1 MRRPRLACS
10 PAPRPDARGFRAQP
24 YIYAVIYWGSKSGA
38 ASAGLLTGLIVFVL
52 VPLLGLL
59 AYWLVFLRRARLARE
74 AFAPA
79 MPACAPPQESATS
92 ALGRLA
98 ERHRWLRLLPL
109 LSALVIGASFAAS
122 TPLTVLLP
130 RQYYWQARVNG
141 TGAVVPYI
149 SDTGANRPAYWPFS
163 AGLTAGGLL
172 LLAGMRLV
180 YERMDPHL
188 AALDAMHGRYGRR
201 GQLLQLWDA
210 QAAAAGAAGGVEDDC
225 CAAPAPE
232 GEMAR
237 ISGGGV
243 RGARL
248 AAEAYE
254 RPLAPLRPS
263 LPQGLPLQQPCWCS
277 TGRWRHCCVCCTQSL
292 RQQGRS
298 AFIASV
304 PICLG
309 MPLLGWC
316 AVSIEVFVHSFG
328 AAAVFACAY
337 LHLALQARLASAR
350 IQAAALGGPPVT
362 PADAF
367 SAKLKAFLTWL
378 VPISAAVM
386 FIIIIPACGRS
397 AGAIWNAYLA
407 PLFEWYYAGLLFLY
421 LTSLIHEAGLP
432 PPPEE
437 GKV

>member
-1 MRRPRLACS
+1 MPW
-10 PAPRPDARGFRAQP
+10 PAP
-24 YIYAVIYWGSKSGA
+24 
-38 ASAGLLTGLIVFVL
+38 
-52 VPLLGLL
+52 
-59 AYWLVFLRRARLARE
+59 
-74 AFAPA
+74 
-79 MPACAPPQESATS
+79 
-92 ALGRLA
+92 
-98 ERHRWLRLLPL
+98 
-109 LSALVIGASFAAS
+109 
-122 TPLTVLLP
+122 
-130 RQYYWQARVNG
+130 
-141 TGAVVPYI
+141 
-149 SDTGANRPAYWPFS
+149 
-163 AGLTAGGLL
+163 
-172 LLAGMRLV
+172 
-180 YERMDPHL
+180 
-188 AALDAMHGRYGRR
+188 
-201 GQLLQLWDA
+201 
-210 QAAAAGAAGGVEDDC
+210 AAAAGGLPQDDC

-232 GEMAR
+232 DEMAR
-237 ISGGGV
+237 GNAGGV

-248 AAEAYE
+248 AAEAFE
-254 RPLAPLRPS
+254 RPSAPQRPS
-263 LPQGLPLQQPCWCS
+263 LPQGPLLQQPCWCS
-277 TGRWRHCCVCCTQSL
+277 TGRWRHCCLCCAQSL

-298 AFIASV
+298 AYIAAV

>member
-1 MRRPRLACS
+1 MRSVRCRAGVT
-10 PAPRPDARGFRAQP
+10 PAPDARFRARSQP

-38 ASAGLLTGLIVFVL
+38 AGAGLLTGLIVFVL

-74 AFAPA
+74 SFVPTV
-79 MPACAPPQESATS
+79 PACAPPEEGAGS

-98 ERHRWLRLLPL
+98 DRHRWLRVLPL
-109 LSALVIGASFAAS
+109 LAALVIGASFAAS

-130 RQYYWQARVNG
+130 RQYYWQSRVNG

-149 SDTGANRPAYWPFS
+149 SDTGANRPAYFPFS

-201 GQLLQLWDA
+201 GELLLLWDA
-210 QAAAAGAAGGVEDDC
+210 QDAAAGAAGAGDDC

-237 ISGGGV
+237 VSGGGV

-248 AAEAYE
+248 AAEAVE
-254 RPLAPLRPS
+254 RPSAPLRPS

-298 AFIASV
+298 AFIAAV

-337 LHLALQARLASAR
+337 LHLALLARLASAR
-350 IQAAALGGPPVT
+350 IEAAALGGPPVT
-362 PADAF
+362 GADAF
-367 SAKLKAFLTWL
+367 SAKVKALLTWL
-378 VPISAAVM
+378 VPISAAVL
-386 FIIIIPACGRS
+386 FIVIIPACGAS

-407 PLFEWYYAGLLFLY
+407 PLFEWYYAGLLFIY
-421 LTSLIHEAGLP
+421 LTSLMHEAGLP
-432 PPPEE
+432 PPPED

>member
-1 MRRPRLACS
+1 MALTPS
-10 PAPRPDARGFRAQP
+10 PRAQP
-24 YIYAVIYWGSKSGA
+24 YIYAVIYWGSSSGA
-38 ASAGLLTGLIVFVL
+38 AGAGLLTGLIVFVL

-74 AFAPA
+74 RFAPTV
-79 MPACAPPQESATS
+79 PACAPPEGSVDS

-98 ERHRWLRLLPL
+98 DRYPVLRVLPL
-109 LSALVIGASFAAS
+109 LAALLIGASFAAS
-122 TPLTVLLP
+122 TPMTVLLP
-130 RQYYWQARVNG
+130 GQYYWHARVNG

-149 SDTGANRPAYWPFS
+149 SDTGANRPSYWPFS
-163 AGLTAGGLL
+163 AGLTVGGLL

-188 AALDAMHGRYGRR
+188 AALDAMHGRYGPQ
-201 GQLLQLWDA
+201 GELLLLWDA
-210 QAAAAGAAGGVEDDC
+210 EAAAGVNGLHDDC

-237 ISGGGV
+237 SSGGGGAA

-254 RPLAPLRPS
+254 RPSAPSLRPS
-263 LPQGLPLQQPCWCS
+263 MPEQPPLLQPCWCS
-277 TGRWRHCCVCCTQSL
+277 TGWWRHCCLCCAQSL

-298 AFIASV
+298 AYIAAV

>member
-1 MRRPRLACS
+1 MSRGSS
-10 PAPRPDARGFRAQP
+10 PPRPDALTPCAARAQP

-38 ASAGLLTGLIVFVL
+38 AGAGLLTGLIVFVL

-74 AFAPA
+74 PFAPTI
-79 MPACAPPQESATS
+79 PACAPPQECATS

-98 ERHRWLRLLPL
+98 ERHRWLRVLPL
-109 LSALVIGASFAAS
+109 LAALLIGASFAAS

-149 SDTGANRPAYWPFS
+149 SDTGANRPAYFPFS

-188 AALDAMHGRYGRR
+188 AVLDALHGRYGRR
-201 GQLLQLWDA
+201 GELLSLWDA
-210 QAAAAGAAGGVEDDC
+210 QAAAAGGLVSEDAC

-237 ISGGGV
+237 GPLGGV
-243 RGARL
+243 RGAAL
-248 AAEAYE
+248 AAEAFE
-254 RPLAPLRPS
+254 RPSAPQRPS
-263 LPQGLPLQQPCWCS
+263 LPQAPLLQQPCWCS
-277 TGRWRHCCVCCTQSL
+277 TGRWRHCCLCCAQSL

-298 AFIASV
+298 AYIAAV

-378 VPISAAVM
+378 VPISAGVM
-386 FIIIIPACGRS
+386 FIIIIPACGDS

-407 PLFEWYYAGLLFLY
+407 PLFEWYYAGLLFIY
-421 LTSLIHEAGLP
+421 LASLIHEASLP
-432 PPPEE
+432 PPPED